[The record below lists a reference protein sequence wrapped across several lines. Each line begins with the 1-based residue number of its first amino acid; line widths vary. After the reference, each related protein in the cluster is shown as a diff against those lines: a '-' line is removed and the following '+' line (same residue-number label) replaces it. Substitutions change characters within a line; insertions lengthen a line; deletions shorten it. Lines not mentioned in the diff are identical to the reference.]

1 MAVLLD
7 NDVVLKLAQ
16 LDLLADGC
24 KLLTRNYGQLYVL
37 DTLVY
42 QLRGKAAIRR
52 YGTEAIARVQNCIDE
67 GSFLLFSEVIT
78 DPRLITLQNDFE
90 NLDEGEMRLVQGL
103 LNHHDLLLSGDKRFL
118 KAIADTGFIEEAS
131 LKNRFVCLEQ
141 VICFLIN
148 ELTLEHVND
157 KATIAFQSEFRVDSA
172 LRTCIGHGRT
182 HEHVI
187 EGFFHQLRE
196 LPEILLSVEQHW
208 QLSKPQAL

>member
-24 KLLTRNYGQLYVL
+24 KLLTKNYGQLFVL

-42 QLRGKAAIRR
+42 QLQGKAAVRR
-52 YGTEAIARVQNCIDE
+52 YGVEAIERVKNCLTQ
-67 GSFLLFSEVIT
+67 GNFLLFSEVIT
-78 DPRLITLQNDFE
+78 DPRLISLQNDFD

-118 KAIADTGFIEEAS
+118 KAIADTGFIEEAA
-131 LKNRFVCLEQ
+131 LHNRFVCLEQ
-141 VICFLIN
+141 VMCFLIN
-148 ELTLEHVND
+148 ELSLDHVNE
-157 KATIAFQSEFRVDSA
+157 KATIAFQGEYRVDSA
-172 LRTCIGHGRT
+172 LRTCIGYGRT

-187 EGFFHQLRE
+187 EGFLNQLRE
-196 LPEILLSVEQHW
+196 LPEILLSIEQHW
-208 QLSKPQAL
+208 QLSKP

>member
-42 QLRGKAAIRR
+42 QLKGKAALRR
-52 YGTEAIARVQNCIDE
+52 YGTEAIERVKHCIAQGD
-67 GSFLLFSEVIT
+67 FLLFEELIT
-78 DPRLITLQNDFE
+78 DSRLIDLQNSFD

-103 LNHHDLLLSGDKRFL
+103 LNDHELLLSGDKRFL
-118 KAIADTGFIEEAS
+118 KAISETGFIEEAS
-131 LKNRFVCLEQ
+131 LNNRFVCLEQ

-148 ELTLEHVND
+148 ELSLDHIND
-157 KATIAFQSEFRVDSA
+157 KASIAFQGEFRVDSA
-172 LRTCIGHGRT
+172 LRTCIGRGRT
-182 HEHVI
+182 HEHVV
-187 EGFFHQLRE
+187 EGIYSQLKE
-196 LPEILLSVEQHW
+196 LPQILLSVEQHW
-208 QLSKPQAL
+208 QLSSP

>member
-24 KLLTRNYGQLYVL
+24 KLLARNYGQLFVL

-42 QLRGKAAIRR
+42 QLRGKAAVRR
-52 YGTEAIARVQNCIDE
+52 YGADAIARVQSCLAQ
-67 GSFLLFSEVIT
+67 GSFLLFGEVIT
-78 DPRLITLQNDFE
+78 DPRLISLQNNFD

-118 KAIADTGFIEEAS
+118 KAIADTGFIEEAA
-131 LKNRFVCLEQ
+131 LNNRFVCLEQ

-148 ELTLEHVND
+148 ELSLAHVNE
-157 KATIAFQSEFRVDSA
+157 KATIAFGGDFRVDSA
-172 LRTCIGHGRT
+172 LRTCIGHGHT

-187 EGFFHQLRE
+187 EGFLHQLRE
-196 LPEILLSVEQHW
+196 LPDILLSIEQHW
-208 QLSKPQAL
+208 QLSKP

>member
-16 LDLLADGC
+16 LDLLTDGC
-24 KLLTRNYGQLYVL
+24 KLLTRNYGKLFVL

-42 QLRGKAAIRR
+42 QLRGKNTLRR
-52 YGTEAIARVQNCIDE
+52 YGAEAIKRVSDCLTQGD
-67 GSFLLFSEVIT
+67 FLLFGEAIT
-78 DPRLITLQNDFE
+78 DPRLISLQNDFD

-131 LKNRFVCLEQ
+131 LNNRFVCLEQ

-148 ELTLEHVND
+148 ELSLDHVNE
-157 KATIAFQSEFRVDSA
+157 KATIAFQGEYRVDSA

-182 HEHVI
+182 YEHVI
-187 EGFFHQLRE
+187 EGLLNQLRE
-196 LPEILLSVEQHW
+196 LPDILLSIKQHW
-208 QLSKPQAL
+208 QLSEP

>member
-1 MAVLLD
+1 MPVLLD

-24 KLLTRNYGQLYVL
+24 ELLIRNYGQLYVL

-42 QLRGKAAIRR
+42 QLRGRAALRR
-52 YGTEAIARVQNCIDE
+52 YGAEAIERVQSCLAQGIF
-67 GSFLLFSEVIT
+67 SLFGEVIT
-78 DPRLITLQNDFE
+78 DRRLIALQNNFE

-118 KAIADTGFIEEAS
+118 KAIADTGFIEEAA
-131 LKNRFVCLEQ
+131 LNNRFVCLEQ

-148 ELTLEHVND
+148 ELSLEHVNG
-157 KATIAFQSEFRVDSA
+157 KASVAFQGEYRVDSA
-172 LRTCIGHGRT
+172 LRTCIGLGRT
-182 HEHVI
+182 YEHAV
-187 EGFFHQLRE
+187 EGLFQQLRE

-208 QLSKPQAL
+208 QLSKP

>member
-42 QLRGKAAIRR
+42 QLNGKASLRR
-52 YGTEAIARVQNCIDE
+52 YGTEAIERVKLCIAQGD
-67 GSFLLFSEVIT
+67 FLLFEELIT
-78 DPRLITLQNDFE
+78 DSRLINLQNSFD

-118 KAIADTGFIEEAS
+118 KAISETGFIEEAS
-131 LKNRFVCLEQ
+131 LNNRFVCLEQ

-148 ELTLEHVND
+148 ELSLDHIND
-157 KATIAFQSEFRVDSA
+157 KASIAFQGEFRVDSA
-172 LRTCIGHGRT
+172 LRTCLGRGRT
-182 HEHVI
+182 HEHVV
-187 EGFFHQLRE
+187 EGIYNQLKE
-196 LPEILLSVEQHW
+196 LPQILLSVEQHW
-208 QLSKPQAL
+208 QLSSP

>member
-24 KLLTRNYGQLYVL
+24 KLLARNYGQLYVL

-42 QLRGKAAIRR
+42 QLRGRAAIRR
-52 YGTEAIARVQNCIDE
+52 YGTEAVARVHTCLDD
-67 GSFLLFSEVIT
+67 GTFLLFSEVIT
-78 DPRLITLQNDFE
+78 DTRLISLQNNFE

-118 KAIADTGFIEEAS
+118 KAIADTGFIEEAA
-131 LKNRFVCLEQ
+131 LNNRFVCLEQ
-141 VICFLIN
+141 IICFLIN
-148 ELTLEHVND
+148 ELTLDHVNA
-157 KATIAFQSEFRVDSA
+157 KATIAFQGEFRVDSA

-187 EGFFHQLRE
+187 EGFLHQLSE
-196 LPEILLSVEQHW
+196 LPGILLSLEQHW
-208 QLSKPQAL
+208 QLLKPQAL

>member
-42 QLRGKAAIRR
+42 QLRGKAANRR
-52 YGTEAIARVQNCIDE
+52 YGAEAVQKVQDCLAQGVFITFD
-67 GSFLLFSEVIT
+67 EVIS
-78 DPRLITLQNDFE
+78 DQRLIELQNNFD

-118 KAIADTGFIEEAS
+118 KAIAETGFIEEAT
-131 LKNRFVCLEQ
+131 LNNRFVCLEQ

-148 ELTLEHVND
+148 ELSLEYVNE
-157 KATIAFQSEFRVDSA
+157 KATIAFQGENRVDSA
-172 LRTCIGHGRT
+172 LRTCIGNGRT
-182 HEHVI
+182 LEHVV

-196 LPEILLSVEQHW
+196 LPEAILSLEQHW
-208 QLSKPQAL
+208 RLAQT

>member
-24 KLLTRNYGQLYVL
+24 KLLTSKYGQLYVL
-37 DTLVY
+37 DTLIY
-42 QLRGKAAIRR
+42 QLRGKSAVRR
-52 YGTEAIARVQNCIDE
+52 YGADAIARVQSCLGQ
-67 GSFLLFSEVIT
+67 GSFLLFGEVIT
-78 DPRLITLQNDFE
+78 DPRLISLQNNFD

-118 KAIADTGFIEEAS
+118 KAIADTGFIEEAA
-131 LKNRFVCLEQ
+131 LNNRFVCLEQ

-148 ELTLEHVND
+148 ELSLAHVNE
-157 KATIAFQSEFRVDSA
+157 KAAIAFQGEFRVDSA
-172 LRTCIGHGRT
+172 LRTCIGYGRT

-187 EGFFHQLRE
+187 EGFLHQLRE
-196 LPEILLSVEQHW
+196 LPDILLSIEQHW
-208 QLSKPQAL
+208 QISRP

>member
-24 KLLTRNYGQLYVL
+24 KSLIKNYGQLFFL
-37 DTLVY
+37 DTLAY
-42 QLRGKAAIRR
+42 QLRGKAAVRR
-52 YGTEAIARVQNCIDE
+52 YGVEAIERVKNCLIQGDF
-67 GSFLLFSEVIT
+67 SLFGEVIT
-78 DPRLITLQNDFE
+78 DPRLISLQNDFD

-118 KAIADTGFIEEAS
+118 KAIADTGFIEEAA
-131 LKNRFVCLEQ
+131 LHNRFVCLEQ

-148 ELTLEHVND
+148 ELSLDHVNE
-157 KATIAFQSEFRVDSA
+157 KATIAFQGEYRVDSA

-187 EGFFHQLRE
+187 EGFFNQLRE
-196 LPEILLSVEQHW
+196 LPEILLSIEQHW
-208 QLSKPQAL
+208 QLSKP